1 MASKKRIGL
10 VGTGLMG
17 QPVARRLAAA
27 GYPVA
32 VWNRS
37 EDKARALEQHGVTTV
52 TSPAQLVAGSDV
64 IICLLSDVKACDE
77 VLFNES
83 TLQAVAQNAIIIM
96 MSTLSPEIVIE
107 QQKKAHEVQAG
118 YIDMPVS
125 GGTRGAEN
133 GTLSLMAGGKAESI
147 DPLRPL
153 LSHLGKVT
161 HVGDV
166 GAGQLT
172 KLANQ
177 IIVAGTLSL
186 LSEAFT
192 LAQQGGADPVK
203 VREALLGGFADSTL
217 LQQQGERMVQQDFVA
232 RGPAKWQLKDTRSS
246 VALAQQ
252 LGLTLPVTETVN
264 TLFSQMIAAGDGE
277 LDHCAII
284 RQIQRLN
291 GICPE

>member
-1 MASKKRIGL
+1 MASEKRIGL

-32 VWNRS
+32 VWNRTK
-37 EDKARALEQHGVTTV
+37 DKAQALEQHGVTAAT
-52 TSPAQLVAGSDV
+52 TIAELVANNDV
-64 IICLLSDVKACDE
+64 IICLLSDVQACNE
-77 VLFNES
+77 VLFNEP
-83 TLQAVAQNAIIIM
+83 TLKAAARGSVIIM
-96 MSTLSPEIVIE
+96 MSTLSPDIVIDQ
-107 QQKKAHEVQAG
+107 QQKAHQAG
-118 YIDMPVS
+118 LDYIDLPLS

-133 GTLSLMAGGKAESI
+133 GTLSLMAGGAVESI
-147 DPLRPL
+147 ESLRPL

-161 HVGDV
+161 RVGDV
-166 GAGQLT
+166 GAGQLA

-177 IIVAGTLSL
+177 IIVAGTLTL

-192 LAQQGGADPVK
+192 FAEKGGACPIQ

-217 LQQQGERMVQQDFVA
+217 LQQQGERMVHQDFTA
-232 RGPAKWQLKDTRSS
+232 RGSAKWQLKDTRSS
-246 VALAQQ
+246 VALAKQ
-252 LGLTLPVTETVN
+252 LGLRLPLTETIN

-291 GICPE
+291 GIEPR

>member
-1 MASKKRIGL
+1 MTPQQRIGL

-27 GYPVA
+27 GYTVS

-37 EDKARALEQHGVTTV
+37 LDKARILEKYGITTAA
-52 TSPAQLVAGSDV
+52 SPEQLVASSDV
-64 IICLLSDVKACDE
+64 VICLLSDLQACNE
-77 VLFNES
+77 VLFNDP
-83 TLQAVAQNAIIIM
+83 TLKAAGQNTVIIM

-107 QQKKAHEVQAG
+107 QQQKASKAQIDF
-118 YIDMPVS
+118 IDMPVS
-125 GGTRGAEN
+125 GGTRGAED
-133 GTLSLMAGGKAESI
+133 GTLSLMAGGKTEQI
-147 DPLRPL
+147 DSLRPL

-161 HVGDV
+161 RVGEV

-192 LAQQGGADPVK
+192 LAQKGGADPVQ
-203 VREALLGGFADSTL
+203 VREALLGGLADSTL
-217 LQQQGERMVQQDFVA
+217 LQQQGARMVQQDFTA
-232 RGPAKWQLKDTRSS
+232 RGPAKWQLKDTRSTM
-246 VALAQQ
+246 ALAQQ
-252 LGLTLPVTETVN
+252 LGLNLPVAETVN
-264 TLFSQMIAAGDGE
+264 TLFTQMIEAGDGE

-291 GICPE
+291 GMAI

>member
-1 MASKKRIGL
+1 MTSEKRIGL

-27 GYPVA
+27 GYTVT

-37 EDKARALEQHGVTTV
+37 LDKARALEQYGVKTV
-52 TSPAQLVAGSDV
+52 TSTAQLVAENQV
-64 IICLLSDVKACDE
+64 IICLLSDVQACNE
-77 VLFNES
+77 VLFNDS
-83 TLQAVAQNAIIIM
+83 TLKVAGQNTVIIM
-96 MSTLSPEIVIE
+96 MSTLSPEKVIE
-107 QQKKAHEVQAG
+107 QQAEARKLQVN

-133 GTLSLMAGGKAESI
+133 GTLSLMAGGKAELI
-147 DPLRPL
+147 DALRPL

-161 HVGDV
+161 RVGDV
-166 GAGQLT
+166 GTGQLT

-192 LAQQGGADPVK
+192 LAQKGGADPVQ

-217 LQQQGERMVQQDFVA
+217 LQHQGERMVQQDFTA
-232 RGPAKWQLKDTRSS
+232 RGPAKWQLKDTRST
-246 VALAQQ
+246 VALAKQ

-264 TLFSQMIAAGDGE
+264 TLFSQMIEAGDGE
-277 LDHCAII
+277 LDHCAVI

-291 GICPE
+291 GIAT

>member
-1 MASKKRIGL
+1 MISKQRIGL

-27 GYPVA
+27 GYAVA

-37 EDKARALEQHGVTTV
+37 EHKARELEKYGVTIA
-52 TSPAQLVAGSDV
+52 TSPARLVAETEV
-64 IICLLSDVKACDE
+64 IICLLSDAEACNE

-83 TLQAVAQNAIIIM
+83 TLKAATQNSIIIM

-107 QQKKAHEVQAG
+107 QQEKASRKQLT

-133 GTLSLMAGGKAESI
+133 GTLSLMAGGKIEHI
-147 DPLRPL
+147 DALRPL

-161 HVGDV
+161 RVGEV

-192 LAQQGGADPVK
+192 LAQKGGADPVQ
-203 VREALLGGFADSTL
+203 VREALLGGLADSTL
-217 LQQQGERMVQQDFVA
+217 LQQQGERMVEQDFTA
-232 RGPAKWQLKDTRSS
+232 RGPAKWQLKDTRST

-252 LGLTLPVTETVN
+252 LGLNLPVTETVN
-264 TLFSQMIAAGDGE
+264 TLFSQMIEAGDGE

-284 RQIQRLN
+284 RQIKRLN
-291 GICPE
+291 KLAI

>member
-1 MASKKRIGL
+1 MTSQKRIGL

-27 GYPVA
+27 GYAVT

-37 EDKARALEQHGVTTV
+37 ENKARELKKYGVTIL
-52 TSPAQLVAGSDV
+52 TSPAQLVAECEV
-64 IICLLSDVKACDE
+64 IICLLSDEHACNE

-83 TLQAVAQNAIIIM
+83 TLKAIAQNSTLIM
-96 MSTLSPEIVIE
+96 MSTLSPEIVIG
-107 QQKKAHEVQAG
+107 QQKKASAVRVN

-133 GTLSLMAGGKAESI
+133 GTLSLMAGGKVEHI
-147 DPLRPL
+147 DALRPL

-161 HVGDV
+161 HVGEV

-192 LAQQGGADPVK
+192 LAQRGGADPVR
-203 VREALLGGFADSTL
+203 VREALLGGLADSTL
-217 LQQQGERMVQQDFVA
+217 LQQQGERMVLHDFTA
-232 RGPAKWQLKDTRSS
+232 RGPAKWQLKDTRST

-264 TLFSQMIAAGDGE
+264 TLFSQMIEAGDGE

-291 GICPE
+291 NLPT

>member
-1 MASKKRIGL
+1 MTSEKRIGL

-27 GYPVA
+27 GYTVT

-37 EDKARALEQHGVTTV
+37 LDKARALEQYGVKTV
-52 TSPAQLVAGSDV
+52 TSAAQLVAENKV
-64 IICLLSDVKACDE
+64 IICLLSDVQACNE
-77 VLFNES
+77 VLFNDS
-83 TLQAVAQNAIIIM
+83 TLKAATQNTVIIM
-96 MSTLSPEIVIE
+96 MSTLSPEIVIK
-107 QQKKAHEVQAG
+107 QQAEARKVQVN

-133 GTLSLMAGGKAESI
+133 GTLSLMAGGKAELI
-147 DPLRPL
+147 DALRPL

-161 HVGDV
+161 RVGDV
-166 GAGQLT
+166 GTGQLT

-192 LAQQGGADPVK
+192 LAQKGGADPVQ

-217 LQQQGERMVQQDFVA
+217 LQQQGERMVQHDFTA
-232 RGPAKWQLKDTRSS
+232 RGPAKWQLKDTRST
-246 VALAQQ
+246 VALAKQ

-264 TLFSQMIAAGDGE
+264 TLFSQMIEAGDGE
-277 LDHCAII
+277 LDHCAVI

-291 GICPE
+291 GIAT

>member
-1 MASKKRIGL
+1 MISEQRIGL
-10 VGTGLMG
+10 LGAGLMG
-17 QPVARRLAAA
+17 KPVARRLAAA
-27 GYPVA
+27 GYAVS

-37 EDKARALEQHGVTTV
+37 VNKARELEKQGVAIV
-52 TSPAQLVAGSDV
+52 TSPAQLIAENEV
-64 IICLLSDVKACDE
+64 IICLLSDEQACNE
-77 VLFNES
+77 VLFTES
-83 TLQAVAQNAIIIM
+83 TLKAAGQNTVIIM
-96 MSTLSPEIVIE
+96 MSTLSPEIVIG
-107 QQKKAHEVQAG
+107 QQKKVQQLQIN

-133 GTLSLMAGGKAESI
+133 GTLSLMAGGKAEHI
-147 DPLRPL
+147 DALRPL

-161 HVGDV
+161 RVGDV

-192 LAQQGGADPVK
+192 LAQKGGADPVQ

-217 LQQQGERMVQQDFVA
+217 LQQQGERMVQQDFTA
-232 RGPAKWQLKDTRSS
+232 RGPAKWQLKDTRST
-246 VALAQQ
+246 VALAKE

-264 TLFSQMIAAGDGE
+264 TLFSQMIDAGDGE
-277 LDHCAII
+277 LDHCAVI

-291 GICPE
+291 GLYP

>member
-1 MASKKRIGL
+1 MISKQRIGL

-27 GYPVA
+27 GYAVA
-32 VWNRS
+32 AWNRS
-37 EDKARALEQHGVTTV
+37 ECKARELEKQGVTILS
-52 TSPAQLVAGSDV
+52 SPAQLVAQSEV
-64 IICLLSDVKACDE
+64 IICLLSNEEACNE

-83 TLQAVAQNAIIIM
+83 TLNTAAPNSTIIM
-96 MSTLSPEIVIE
+96 MSTLSPEIVIG
-107 QQKKAHEVQAG
+107 QQEKASRKKMV

-125 GGTRGAEN
+125 GGTLGAEN
-133 GTLSLMAGGKAESI
+133 GTLSLMAGGKAEHI
-147 DPLRPL
+147 DSLRPL

-161 HVGDV
+161 RVGEV

-192 LAQQGGADPVK
+192 LAQKGGADPAQ
-203 VREALLGGFADSTL
+203 VRKALLGGLADSTL
-217 LQQQGERMVQQDFVA
+217 LQQQGARMVEQDFTA
-232 RGPAKWQLKDTRSS
+232 RGPAKWQLKDTRST

-252 LGLTLPVTETVN
+252 LDLTLPVTETVN
-264 TLFSQMIAAGDGE
+264 TLFSQMIEAGDGE

-291 GICPE
+291 NLAI